1 MNLEAIK
8 HIYHNVLICNNKIE
22 YLSGDKYKLISF
34 YLTGE
39 KRWEEE
45 YQNGLLHGKIMY
57 WYKDGQKWWE
67 EEYQNGQLYV
77 KRMFWHENG
86 QKRREREYRNGK
98 SIR

>member
-1 MNLEAIK
+1 MNWGAIK
-8 HIYHNVLICNNKIE
+8 SIYRYVLIHKNKIE

-39 KRWEEE
+39 KHWEEE